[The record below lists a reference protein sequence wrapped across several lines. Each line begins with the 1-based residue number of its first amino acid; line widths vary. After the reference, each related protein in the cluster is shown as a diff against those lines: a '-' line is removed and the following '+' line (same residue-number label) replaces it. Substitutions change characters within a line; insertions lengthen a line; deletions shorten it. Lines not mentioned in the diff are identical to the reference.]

1 MASRVHDD
9 LHPSRG
15 GRLLVTVRDHRAT
28 LAATLLVA
36 ALLAAGAVWSQT
48 DRLFGVVVPSLTDG
62 PVLAVTPVDL
72 VVFTVEAAVGGGLL
86 VSTGVCC
93 LLAFRDAGS
102 FRGAA
107 RRPVL
112 GRLAAAAALFCVGV
126 AAGAAW
132 ALPAVLDLLAA
143 GVVPSGFD
151 PATHAVWTAELVVF
165 LPVVVGTALALPAVV
180 AAAFRGGVVG
190 RETLSAR
197 LPLALLFAVVVAA
210 VFTPPDS
217 LTFALVVGL
226 LLGSYG
232 LATLTVG

>member
-15 GRLLVTVRDHRAT
+15 GRLLVTLRDHRTT
-28 LAATLLVA
+28 LGTTLLTTALVA
-36 ALLAAGAVWSQT
+36 LVGVWSLT

-62 PVLAVTPVDL
+62 PVLALTPVDR
-72 VVFTVEAAVGGGLL
+72 VVFAVETAVGAGLL
-86 VSTGVCC
+86 VVAVACC

-102 FRGAA
+102 FRGPS

-112 GRLAAAAALFCVGV
+112 GRLVAAAALFCVGV

-165 LPVVVGTALALPAVV
+165 FPAVVGVSLALPAVV
-180 AAAFRGGVVG
+180 AAAVRGGVVG
-190 RETLSAR
+190 RQTLAAR
-197 LPLALLFAVVVAA
+197 LPLAVLFGVVVAA

-217 LTFALVVGL
+217 LTFGLVVGL

-232 LATLTVG
+232 LATLAVG